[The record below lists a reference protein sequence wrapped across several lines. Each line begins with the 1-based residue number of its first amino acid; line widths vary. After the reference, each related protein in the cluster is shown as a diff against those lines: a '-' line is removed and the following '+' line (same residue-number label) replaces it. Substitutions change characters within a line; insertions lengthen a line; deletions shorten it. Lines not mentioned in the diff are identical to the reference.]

1 MNNWVMDFDGF
12 IGALTGDGDAIR
24 NTRRGQS
31 IDADSRQARGGYIDI
46 EVEDGLVIQMRKIEG
61 NGKSKG
67 FLAEDEEYG
76 GLE

>member
-31 IDADSRQARGGYIDI
+31 IDADSRETGGSYIDI
-46 EVEDGLVIQMRKIEG
+46 EVEDGLVIQMRKI
-61 NGKSKG
+61 KSYC
-67 FLAEDEEYG
+67 AESEEYG
-76 GLE
+76 E

>member
-1 MNNWVMDFDGF
+1 MNNWVIGFDGF

-24 NTRRGQS
+24 NTRRRQS
-31 IDADSRQARGGYIDI
+31 VDADSREAGGSYIDI
-46 EVEDGLVIQMRKIEG
+46 EVEDGVVIQMRKIKG
-61 NGKSKG
+61 NNSKG